1 MAISAF
7 SPRLIHP
14 EDYLTGEQHSFIKH
28 EYINGAVYAMAGASE
43 AHNLLAGNIFF
54 HLFGHLRGSPCK
66 VFMSDMKVQ
75 IKTASTECF
84 YYPDVVVSCD
94 ATDNHE
100 YYKIKPLVIVEVL
113 SESTSR
119 TDRGEKFYNYQQLDS
134 LQEYLLVEQ
143 NRRQIEVYARANQWQ
158 AMISTEVVT
167 LRALNLTLSL
177 DDIYER
183 VSNLDFT
190 VKAQ

>member
-1 MAISAF
+1 MAISAL
-7 SPRLIHP
+7 SPGLIHP
-14 EDYLTGEQHSFIKH
+14 EDYLIGEQHSFIKH

-43 AHNLLAGNIFF
+43 THNLLAGNIFF
-54 HLFGHLRGSPCK
+54 HLFRHLRGSPCK

-84 YYPDVVVSCD
+84 YYPDIVVSCD

-100 YYKIKPLVIVEVL
+100 YYKVNPLVIVEVL

-119 TDRGEKFYNYQQLDS
+119 TDRGEKFYNYQRLDS

-158 AMISTEVVT
+158 AVIGTEVVT

-183 VSNLDFT
+183 ISNLESP
-190 VKAQ
+190 VKV